1 MVTSSQLFLLL
12 LLLSSHLLLLL
23 LLLGLL
29 ALQTTGELGTQQAEF
44 PLTLKE
50 PEVGNNDK
58 KVTPQANIQK
68 EV

>member
-1 MVTSSQLFLLL
+1 MVTSSQLFLL

-58 KVTPQANIQK
+58 KVTPQANVQK